1 MEDNNDDKLERLLT
15 AILLIGAILLAIFG
29 KIYMAMGLMCAF
41 FGFVGYFIGKK
52 EK

>member
-1 MEDNNDDKLERLLT
+1 MKNNNDDKLEGLVI
-15 AILLIGAILLAIFG
+15 AILLIGVILLAIFG
-29 KIYMAMGLMCAF
+29 KIYIAMGLMCAF